1 MKKTVIGGL
10 FIGFMLFTVAG
21 CGKGKET
28 PYSEQTNASSDLT
41 SEQTDTVSEL
51 NYNPVIEA
59 KDFDSSWSIETAT
72 QILLSDEEC
81 KIDGEGAVS
90 LEGGIKISK
99 GGEYVISGKLSDGR
113 IIVDI
118 ERGEELKLV
127 LSGVDITSSVSAP
140 IYISNGDA
148 MIILA
153 EDTENVLTDCSA
165 YQYAD
170 NTVKEPNA
178 CLYGDDDITVI
189 GKGKLTVNA
198 NFNNGI
204 GTKDELRIVS
214 GTIVVYAIN
223 NALKGNDCVL
233 IQDASIHIESKGDGI
248 KSDEK
253 GLEGYGVIS
262 IINSNVEIIADDDGL
277 QAVSLISVEG
287 GRITAAVKGK
297 KVNCDGVINIAEGIL
312 Q

>member
-1 MKKTVIGGL
+1 MKKIVIGGL
-10 FIGFMLFTVAG
+10 FISFMLFTAAG
-21 CGKGKET
+21 CGRVKEA
-28 PYSEQTNASSDLT
+28 PSSEQTNASSDLA
-41 SEQTDTVSEL
+41 SEQTDSVPES
-51 NYNPVIEA
+51 NYNPVIEE
-59 KDFDSSWSIETAT
+59 KNFDSSWSTETAT
-72 QILLSDEEC
+72 QILLSDEGC
-81 KIDGEGAVS
+81 QIDGEGAVS
-90 LEGGIKISK
+90 LEGGIKISN

-113 IIVDI
+113 IIADI

-127 LSGVDITSSVSAP
+127 LNGVDITSSISAP
-140 IYISNGDA
+140 LYISNGDA
-148 MIILA
+148 TIILA
-153 EDTENVLTDCSA
+153 ENTENTLTDCSA

-198 NFNNGI
+198 EFNNGI

-214 GTIVVYAIN
+214 GTIIVNAVN

-262 IINSNVEIIADDDGL
+262 IINSNVEIIAEDDGL

-287 GRITAAVKGK
+287 GQITAAVKGK
-297 KVNCDGVINIAEGIL
+297 KVNCDGIINIAEGML
-312 Q
+312 R